1 MSVYTEAE
9 HAIALTDTL
18 YWIDH
23 PPITPVQRYL
33 FGRYHY
39 RLKDFNTAFHWFTL
53 SLSDGVEQA
62 WFDIGECLRLNLVD
76 ADILADFLSGY
87 QGNSGY
93 NNISDAKITELCYK
107 NAWNYYSNEN
117 TENSYL
123 PKGES
128 LFRRGF
134 LLRHGLGTP
143 AIPSTAYQLFSD
155 VVRLH
160 ASLTPDDFNIC
171 CDYSNAGTSDGG
183 THISSPVDLCKLPAG
198 AALFEM
204 AMYHS
209 KNEQR
214 RFLKQSYDF
223 HFEEA
228 LFYDYEHCGKAYE
241 DYEYQDD
248 IRELFSFRIGQYTR
262 VHDVNPSPKSL
273 DRLACMYENGYPGD
287 NEERRQAFA
296 MKAAPLRKKITVMK
310 AATEKLL

>member
-39 RLKDFNTAFHWFTL
+39 RLKDFNEAFHWFTL
-53 SLSDGVEQA
+53 ALSDNVGQA

-76 ADILADFLSGY
+76 SEISAGFLSTCQENFGC
-87 QGNSGY
+87 
-93 NNISDAKITELCYK
+93 NNLPDTKIIELCYK
-107 NAWNYYSNEN
+107 NAWEYYSAEAS
-117 TENSYL
+117 EDSQL
-123 PKGES
+123 SKGES

-134 LLRHGLGTP
+134 LLRYGLGT
-143 AIPSTAYQLFSD
+143 AADADRAYRLFSEVTD
-155 VVRLH
+155 IH
-160 ASLTPDDFNIC
+160 DSLTPDDFDIC
-171 CDYSNAGTSDGG
+171 CDYSGAGTSDGG
-183 THISSPVDLCKLPAG
+183 TQVSSPVDVCKLPAG

-209 KNEQR
+209 GSDQR
-214 RFLKQSYDF
+214 RLLKKAYDF

-228 LFYDYEHCGKAYE
+228 LFYDYEHCGKSYE

-248 IRELFSFRIGQYTR
+248 IRELVSFRIGQYTR
-262 VHDVNPSPKSL
+262 IHDVNPSAKAL

-287 NEERRQAFA
+287 DEERRKAFA
-296 MKAAPLRKKITVMK
+296 MKAVPLRKKIEVLK
-310 AATEKLL
+310 IA

>member
-18 YWIDH
+18 YWIGH

-39 RLKDFNTAFHWFTL
+39 RLKDFNAAFHWFTL
-53 SLSDGVEQA
+53 ALSDSVEQA
-62 WFDIGECLRLNLVD
+62 WFDIGECLRLDLIDAEASVD
-76 ADILADFLSGY
+76 FFSRY
-87 QGNSGY
+87 QENPGCK
-93 NNISDAKITELCYK
+93 NISDEALIECCYK
-107 NAWNYYSNEN
+107 NAWNYYSDED
-117 TENSYL
+117 TESSYL

-134 LLRHGLGTP
+134 LLRYGLGTAP
-143 AIPSTAYQLFSD
+143 DSDTAYHFFND
-155 VVRLH
+155 VVKLH
-160 ASLTPDDFNIC
+160 SSLTPDDFNIC

-183 THISSPVDLCKLPAG
+183 TQISSPVDLCKLPAG
-198 AALFEM
+198 ASLFEM

-209 KNEQR
+209 NDEQR
-214 RFLKQSYDF
+214 RLLKQAYDF

-228 LFYDYEHCGKAYE
+228 LFYDYEHCGKTYE

-262 VHDVNPSPKSL
+262 VHDVNPSPKAL

-287 NEERRQAFA
+287 NEERRKTFA
-296 MKAAPLRKKITVMK
+296 MKAAPLRKKIEVLK
-310 AATEKLL
+310 IA

>member
-39 RLKDFNTAFHWFTL
+39 RLKDFSAAFHWFTL
-53 SLSDGVEQA
+53 ALSDGLEQA
-62 WFDIGECLRLNLVD
+62 WFDLGECLRLDLVD
-76 ADILADFLSGY
+76 TEISADFFSRCEEFFGC
-87 QGNSGY
+87 NS
-93 NNISDAKITELCYK
+93 ISDEKLTELCYK
-107 NAWNYYSNEN
+107 NAWNYYSCED

-134 LLRHGLGTP
+134 LLRHGLGI
-143 AIPSTAYQLFSD
+143 ASDSGAAYQCFND
-155 VVRLH
+155 VVKLH
-160 ASLTPDDFNIC
+160 SSLTPDDFNIC
-171 CDYSNAGTSDGG
+171 CDYSNAGTSGSG

-204 AMYHS
+204 SMYHT
-209 KNEQR
+209 KDEQR
-214 RFLKQSYDF
+214 RLLKQAYDF
-223 HFEEA
+223 HFEDA
-228 LFYDYEHCGKAYE
+228 LFYDYEHCGKTYE

-248 IRELFSFRIGQYTR
+248 IRELFSFRIGKYTR
-262 VHDVNPSPKSL
+262 VHDVNPSAKAL

-287 NEERRQAFA
+287 SEERRKAFA
-296 MKAAPLRKKITVMK
+296 MKAVPLRKKIEVLK
-310 AATEKLL
+310 IA

>member
-39 RLKDFNTAFHWFTL
+39 RLKDFNAAFHWFTL
-53 SLSDGVEQA
+53 ALSDGLEQA
-62 WFDIGECLRLNLVD
+62 WFDLGECLRLDLVD
-76 ADILADFLSGY
+76 TEISADFFSRCEEFFGC
-87 QGNSGY
+87 NS
-93 NNISDAKITELCYK
+93 ISDEKLTELCYK
-107 NAWNYYSNEN
+107 NAWNYYSCED

-134 LLRHGLGTP
+134 LLRHGLGI
-143 AIPSTAYQLFSD
+143 ASDSGAAYQCFND
-155 VVRLH
+155 VVKLH
-160 ASLTPDDFNIC
+160 SSLTPDDFNIC
-171 CDYSNAGTSDGG
+171 CDYSNAGTSGGG

-204 AMYHS
+204 SMYHT
-209 KNEQR
+209 KDEQR
-214 RFLKQSYDF
+214 RLLKQAYDF
-223 HFEEA
+223 HFEDA
-228 LFYDYEHCGKAYE
+228 LFYDYEHCGKTYE

-287 NEERRQAFA
+287 NEERRKAFA
-296 MKAAPLRKKITVMK
+296 MKATPLRKKITVMK

>member
-39 RLKDFNTAFHWFTL
+39 RLKDFNASFHWFTL
-53 SLSDGVEQA
+53 ALSDGVEQA
-62 WFDIGECLRLNLVD
+62 WFDIGECLRLDLID
-76 ADILADFLSGY
+76 AEISADFFSGY
-87 QGNSGY
+87 QENSGCK
-93 NNISDAKITELCYK
+93 NISDAKIMELCYK
-107 NAWNYYSNEN
+107 NAWNYYSGED

-123 PKGES
+123 SKGES

-134 LLRHGLGTP
+134 LLRHGLGTASDP
-143 AIPSTAYQLFSD
+143 DTAYQLFND
-155 VVRLH
+155 VVKLH

-171 CDYSNAGTSDGG
+171 CDYSNASTSDGG
-183 THISSPVDLCKLPAG
+183 TQVSSPVDLCKLPAG

-204 AMYHS
+204 AMYHT
-209 KNEQR
+209 KDEQR
-214 RFLKQSYDF
+214 RLLKQAYDF

-228 LFYDYEHCGKAYE
+228 LFYDYEHCGKTYE

-262 VHDVNPSPKSL
+262 VHDVNPSPKAL

-287 NEERRQAFA
+287 SDERRKAFA
-296 MKAAPLRKKITVMK
+296 MKAAPLRKKIEVLK
-310 AATEKLL
+310 IA

>member
-39 RLKDFNTAFHWFTL
+39 RLKDFSAAFHWFTL
-53 SLSDGVEQA
+53 ALSDGLEQA
-62 WFDIGECLRLNLVD
+62 WFDLGECLRLDLVD
-76 ADILADFLSGY
+76 TEISADFFSRCEEFFGC
-87 QGNSGY
+87 NS
-93 NNISDAKITELCYK
+93 ISDEKLTELCYK
-107 NAWNYYSNEN
+107 NAWNYYSCED

-134 LLRHGLGTP
+134 LLRHGLGI
-143 AIPSTAYQLFSD
+143 ASDSGAAYQCFND
-155 VVRLH
+155 VVKLH
-160 ASLTPDDFNIC
+160 SSLTPDDFNIC
-171 CDYSNAGTSDGG
+171 CDYSNAGTSGSG

-204 AMYHS
+204 SMYHT
-209 KNEQR
+209 KDEQR
-214 RFLKQSYDF
+214 RLLKQAYDF
-223 HFEEA
+223 HFEDA
-228 LFYDYEHCGKAYE
+228 LFYDYEHCGKTYE

-262 VHDVNPSPKSL
+262 VHDVNPSAKAL

-287 NEERRQAFA
+287 SEERRKAFA
-296 MKAAPLRKKITVMK
+296 MKAVPLRKKIEVLK
-310 AATEKLL
+310 IA

>member
-39 RLKDFNTAFHWFTL
+39 RLKDFSAAFHWFTL
-53 SLSDGVEQA
+53 ALSDGLEQA
-62 WFDIGECLRLNLVD
+62 WFDLGECLRLDLVD
-76 ADILADFLSGY
+76 TEISADFFSRCEEFFGC
-87 QGNSGY
+87 NS
-93 NNISDAKITELCYK
+93 ISDEKLTELCYK
-107 NAWNYYSNEN
+107 NAWNYYSCED

-134 LLRHGLGTP
+134 LLRHGLGI
-143 AIPSTAYQLFSD
+143 ASDSGAAYQCFND
-155 VVRLH
+155 VVKLH
-160 ASLTPDDFNIC
+160 SSLTPDDFNIC
-171 CDYSNAGTSDGG
+171 CDYSNAGTSGGG

-204 AMYHS
+204 SMYHT
-209 KNEQR
+209 KDEQR
-214 RFLKQSYDF
+214 RLLKQAYDF
-223 HFEEA
+223 HFEDA
-228 LFYDYEHCGKAYE
+228 LFYDYEHCGKTYE

-262 VHDVNPSPKSL
+262 VHDVNPSAKAL

-287 NEERRQAFA
+287 SEERRKAFA
-296 MKAAPLRKKITVMK
+296 MKAVPLRKKIEVLK
-310 AATEKLL
+310 IA